1 MIHCGMKREKE
12 ALPAFLFP
20 FVALLLFNSGIHA
33 TPVTREHDDR
43 TIE

>member
-12 ALPAFLFP
+12 ALTAFLFP
-20 FVALLLFNSGIHA
+20 FVALLLFNSGINA
-33 TPVTREHDDR
+33 TPVARANDDR